1 MRRSMCRL
9 RRFSIAL
16 AALAGLLLGTSSAS
30 AFERQWRTGLSLGY
44 AYFSNV
50 GDEKLHGL
58 GGGLHLTYGLSDAW
72 NASITADTSYH
83 PSGDALIFGGAAGVS
98 YVVDILQVVPH
109 VGLLL
114 GPYDVWRVGGE
125 CGVSNARPPP
135 SPSPSSPS
143 SLPSPPPPPCHRFS
157 FGASIPFGLD
167 YTVSRS
173 FAVGVGGRYQL
184 LIASDGVAQMITAFA
199 RAELTWG
206 Y

>member
-1 MRRSMCRL
+1 M
-9 RRFSIAL
+9 AL
-16 AALAGLLLGTSSAS
+16 AALAGLLLATSSAS
-30 AFERQWRTGLSLGY
+30 AFERQWRSGVSLGY

-50 GDEKLHGL
+50 GDEALHGF
-58 GGGLHLTYGLSDAW
+58 GGGLHLSYGLSDVW
-72 NASITADTSYH
+72 NASITADSSYH

-98 YVVDILQVVPH
+98 YIVDILQVVPH

-114 GPYDVWRVGGE
+114 GPYDVWRVGGV
-125 CGVSNARPPP
+125 CGVSNAPPPPP
-135 SPSPSSPS
+135 SSPPS

>member
-1 MRRSMCRL
+1 MRRL
-9 RRFSIAL
+9 RRLSMAL
-16 AALAGLLLGTSSAS
+16 AALAGLLLATSSAS
-30 AFERQWRTGLSLGY
+30 AFERQWRTGVSLGY

-50 GDEKLHGL
+50 GDENLHGL

-72 NASITADTSYH
+72 NASITADSSYH

-98 YVVDILQVVPH
+98 YIVDILQVVPH

-114 GPYDVWRVGGE
+114 GPYDVWRVGGV
-125 CGVSNARPPP
+125 CGVSNAPPPPP
-135 SPSPSSPS
+135 SSPPS